1 MSFYKVDQQ
10 KPSPL
15 GQCYQLKELASTYD
29 VIASQCSH
37 WRGNPFPLQRPD
49 FAPVTKE
56 KTDCHVAALLAMTV
70 VDGTPVLK
78 LMTLPLR
85 EGHFTQIREE
95 GRTLEEYLRTLSVDP
110 AALTSQYV
118 DLLRYVVPALTF
130 LLLLRCVWPL
140 LTFRREPEIW
150 AWLNLTDGTQIPIT
164 HWENVIGRS
173 KSCDVTIDF
182 STISR
187 NHAVLTR
194 YDDGSWTLLD
204 IGSKTG
210 TFVNDRPIQICALKP
225 RDRISIGGVEMQLQ
239 PITQRQELRQAELRT
254 KAASGWDSVT
264 NLMLLTILQCLMTL
278 GFLLKGESADFPNM
292 LRGFGGIL
300 VSQWVLYIFYCLI
313 HRKSFEV
320 ETIAFFLCTMGMAAI
335 ATVKPGEAVKQL
347 YAMILGIVT
356 FLFLGWSL
364 RDLERAKV
372 VRYLA
377 VAAGVGFL
385 VITLLFGTEYYGA
398 KNWLIIGGMS
408 LQPSELSK
416 VCFVFAGASTMD
428 RIMSRRNLI
437 LFIAYS
443 VLICG
448 LLALMND
455 FGTALIF
462 FCAFLLIAY
471 LRSGSMGTVA
481 LAITAL
487 GFAGVLAL
495 KIAPHALNRFS
506 TWRHVWSD
514 PLGGGY
520 QQTRALM
527 CIASGGLF
535 GLGPEGGLLQYVFA
549 ADSDI
554 AFATISEEWGLL
566 VALMM
571 VLSVAAL
578 GFFAMRT
585 TRVARSSFYSIGG
598 CTAAGVLVIQ
608 TILNCLGTV
617 DILPFTGVTFPFLS
631 NGGTS
636 MIGAW
641 GLLAFVKAADTRQ
654 NASFAIRL
662 QKAERGSKV

>member
-10 KPSPL
+10 KPSPV
-15 GQCYQLKELASTYD
+15 GQCHQLKELASTYD

-278 GFLLKGESADFPNM
+278 GFLLKGESADFPNI

-428 RIMSRRNLI
+428 RIMSKRNLI